1 MKKVAVLLVAAS
13 IVVAGTAGCR
23 EEPKPA
29 ISDPG
34 KEVKQPDKKQ
44 QYGIKGPTF
53 KAYKK

>member
-29 ISDPG
+29 SSDPG